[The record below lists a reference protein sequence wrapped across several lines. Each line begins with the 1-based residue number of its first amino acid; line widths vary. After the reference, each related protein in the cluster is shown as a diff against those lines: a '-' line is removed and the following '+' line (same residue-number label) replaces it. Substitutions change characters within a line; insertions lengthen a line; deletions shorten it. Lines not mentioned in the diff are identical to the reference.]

1 MKFVDK
7 VKIEVKAGDG
17 GNGCV
22 AFRREKYVPRGGPA
36 GGDGGKGGDVVFVA
50 DPNMKTLLDFKY
62 KKRLEAE
69 RGQHG
74 SGNKKAGK
82 SGKDLIVKV
91 PVGTVIKD
99 ANTGEVL
106 ADLTKPGQKVVVAK
120 GGRGGRGNAAFA
132 SPTCQAPDWA
142 EEGEKGEEKT
152 LELELKLIADVGLLG
167 MPNAGKSTFLSVVTK
182 AKPKIAN
189 YPFTTLV
196 PNLGVASIDGYSFV
210 IADIPGLIEGASKGK
225 GLGHEFLRHV
235 ERCKILLHL
244 VDISDYEDPIEKIE
258 KINKELHEYSPKL
271 ASKKQILV
279 ATKKDALWDEEKLKK
294 LKNYAKEK
302 NLPLFIISSV
312 TREGIEDLL
321 RYVKEILQ
329 KEENK
334 KEKEDNSGSE

>member
-22 AFRREKYVPRGGPA
+22 AFRREKYVPRGGPS
-36 GGDGGKGGDVVFVA
+36 GGDGGKGGDVIFVA

-74 SGNKKAGK
+74 SGNKKAGR

-99 ANTGEVL
+99 AKTGKII
-106 ADLTKPGQKVVVAK
+106 ADLTQPGQKVVVAK
-120 GGRGGRGNAAFA
+120 GGKGGRGNAAFA

-142 EEGEKGEEKT
+142 EEGEKGEEKV
-152 LELELKLIADVGLLG
+152 LELELKLIADVGLVG

-182 AKPKIAN
+182 AKPKIAD
-189 YPFTTLV
+189 YPFTTLT

-210 IADIPGLIEGASKGK
+210 IADIPGLIEGASQGK
-225 GLGHEFLRHV
+225 GLGLEFLRHV

-244 VDISDYEDPIEKIE
+244 VDISDYEDPIEKVE
-258 KINKELHEYSPKL
+258 KINKELEKYSPKL
-271 ASKKQILV
+271 AKKKQILV
-279 ATKKDALWDEEKLKK
+279 ATKLDALWDENRLEKLRE
-294 LKNYAKEK
+294 YAKK
-302 NLPLFIISSV
+302 KAIPFFAISSV
-312 TREGIEDLL
+312 TKKGIEDLL
-321 RYVKEILQ
+321 RYVRNILLN
-329 KEENK
+329 EDK
-334 KEKEDNSGSE
+334 KEKDKISKE